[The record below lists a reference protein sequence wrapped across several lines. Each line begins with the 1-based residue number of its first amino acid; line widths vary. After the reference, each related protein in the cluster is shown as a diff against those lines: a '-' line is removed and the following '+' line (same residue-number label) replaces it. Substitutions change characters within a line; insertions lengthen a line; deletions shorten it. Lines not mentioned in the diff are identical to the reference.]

1 MTQQEINERLVG
13 MSKEE
18 KMKYLEDWEFDMEM
32 DDFIQ
37 NWTLYSL
44 LGKMIKELKYE

>member
-18 KMKYLEDWEFDMEM
+18 KMKYLEDWEFDMKM
-32 DDFIQ
+32 DDFIR